1 MSCFGKCFKN
11 GNIQNDQTTITRG
24 NSISNLRQIR
34 VHNFEDDEKI
44 RENGS
49 SIPEKM
55 ARRIGKI
62 NVRLNNLKAP

>member
-11 GNIQNDQTTITRG
+11 GNLQNDQTTITRG

-34 VHNFEDDEKI
+34 VHNFEGVEEI

-49 SIPEKM
+49 NIPEKM
-55 ARRIGKI
+55 AKRIGKI
-62 NVRLNNLKAP
+62 NVRLNNIKVL

>member
-11 GNIQNDQTTITRG
+11 GNLQNDQPTITRG

-34 VHNFEDDEKI
+34 VHNFEGVEEI

-49 SIPEKM
+49 NIPEKM
-55 ARRIGKI
+55 AKRIGKI